1 MFNNI
6 TLKMG
11 ITTLF
16 LSVLLILPNFAQQNL
31 TQPRASQQA
40 SVSQRVGLTDITI
53 DYHRPG
59 VKGRVI
65 WGKLVPYDQVW
76 RGGAN
81 ENTTISFSTRVSIN
95 GKEVPAG
102 KYGFHMIPTEKNWT
116 IILSKDNAAWGS
128 FFYDESQ
135 DQLRFT
141 TTPEATDFQEWLSYA
156 FDDVSANSTTV
167 SLRWENLSIP
177 FTIDVDVKKLVAEDM
192 KEQLTGLAGFGW
204 QGWNQ
209 IANYY
214 MLNDMDMNQ
223 ALGFVEKSIQ
233 INKNVTNLFTK
244 AVILESVGKI
254 DESSN
259 LIKEA
264 FATANENEINTLG
277 YQYLFAGKID
287 NAMEIFKKNVEMHP
301 DSWNVYDSLA
311 ECYAAA
317 EDNKHAVEYYAKA
330 LEKAPENQKKR
341 IIGTIDNLK
350 GS

>member
-6 TLKMG
+6 TLKMW
-11 ITTLF
+11 ITTLIM
-16 LSVLLILPNFAQQNL
+16 SVLLILPNFAQQNL

-59 VKGRVI
+59 VKGREI
-65 WGKLVPYDQVW
+65 WGKLVPYDEVW

-81 ENTTISFSTRVSIN
+81 ENTTLSFSTRVNIN

-102 KYGFHMIPTEKNWT
+102 KYGLHMIPTEKNWT
-116 IILSKDNAAWGS
+116 VILSKDNAAWGS

-135 DQLRFT
+135 DQLRFA
-141 TTPEATDFQEWLSYA
+141 TTPKATDFQEWLSFT
-156 FDDVSANSTTV
+156 FDYVSANSTTV

-177 FTIDVDVKKLVAEDM
+177 FTIDVDVKKLVTENM
-192 KEQLTGLAGFGW
+192 KEQLTGLAGFNW

-214 MLNDMDMNQ
+214 LLNDLDMNR
-223 ALGFVEKSIQ
+223 ALGFTEKSMQ
-233 INKNVTNLFTK
+233 INKNVTNSFTK
-244 AVILESVGKI
+244 AVILKSMGKN
-254 DESSN
+254 DESN
-259 LIKEA
+259 KLKKEA

-277 YQYLFAGKID
+277 YQFLFSGRID

-301 DSWNVYDSLA
+301 DSWNVYDSLG

-317 EDNKHAVEYYAKA
+317 KDNKNAIESYSKA

-341 IIGTIDNLK
+341 IMGTIDNIK